1 MVKIVT
7 IRQTGTSLSAT
18 IPKEMTERFHLG
30 VGDRVFAV
38 EREDG
43 VLFTPNN
50 PPIARP
56 MQANEPIA
64 NRNLKGLRP
73 LPKKKL
79 GTPNAWDSGPFPMN
93 AAIRTKPCGLT
104 GT

>member
-43 VLFTPNN
+43 VLFTPYD
-50 PPIARP
+50 PTIARA
-56 MQANEPIA
+56 MQAYERIA
-64 NRNLKGLRP
+64 KRDREGLRA
-73 LPKKKL
+73 LAKK
-79 GTPNAWDSGPFPMN
+79 
-93 AAIRTKPCGLT
+93 
-104 GT
+104 